1 MPVRPLYRR
10 LLHRS
15 LAMVAICWGLS
26 ASLPQAAE
34 PTPEGINFFE
44 SKIRPVLVKHCYRC
58 HSDDGGGARGGLMLE
73 TRHGVLTGGDSG
85 PAVVP
90 GAPEESWLLSA
101 IRYEDFQMPP
111 DGPLPPSTVDDFRE
125 WISMGA
131 PDPRVTE
138 VTVVQSEVTAGEIEA
153 GKSFWAFRPPAE
165 TEPPSPARDRDWP
178 VTAIDRYVL
187 DGIHRNGLAPA
198 PDAEPH
204 VILRRLHFDLVGLPP
219 AADRLD
225 AFTDLWRRDP
235 EAAVRREIDRL
246 LESPRFGE
254 RWGRHWLDVARYA
267 ESSGKEVDVT
277 FPHAWRYRDY
287 VIDSLNRDKPYD
299 EFVRE
304 QIAGDLLPAADDAE
318 WAEHLV
324 ATGFLA
330 IGPKTLT
337 EQNPLQFRA
346 DLIDEQIDTTTR
358 AILGI
363 SVACARC
370 HDHKFDPIPQTDYY
384 ALAGIFESTE
394 TYFGGV
400 QSRRARRASN
410 LLVLPVDDPNPFD
423 PSIDPETRSQ
433 LEDRLAEL
441 RRDYVEA
448 RREMRRPAEDDD
460 GRAASR
466 RRLASP
472 ALLDRQIASIAA
484 QLDAVDRRGQPL
496 TLCMGV
502 QAAETPKNARV
513 LLRGEVQKPAQ
524 GVPRGLIQVIG
535 PEAPSIAPDSG
546 GRLELANWL
555 TRRDNPLTARVMVNR
570 IWLHL
575 LGAPLVAETENFGA
589 SGSPPTHPELLDHLA
604 VTFMDSGWSIKTMIR
619 EIARSRVYR
628 LASVV
633 DEASIRADPKNV
645 HLARGHRRRLEA
657 EAIRDAMLAV
667 SGELNLERPRASE
680 IARYGQ
686 TVLGPDGTPPRPLSR
701 SRVGQR
707 AAPLAAMMGGRFRRG
722 FERSRL
728 TPPGEDPVTNRHRS
742 IYLPISRNAV
752 PRSLEVF
759 DFAEPSMLVGLREQS
774 NTANQALYLLNNPD
788 VIRLGDAFARR
799 LVRAAKSPQEIV
811 RRAFVA
817 AYSRPATDEEL
828 RRSIE
833 FLLAAR
839 ADASR
844 DRGDARRGSP
854 RASGVALS
862 QFCQTLLAS
871 AEFRYLP

>member
-1 MPVRPLYRR
+1 
-10 LLHRS
+10 
-15 LAMVAICWGLS
+15 
-26 ASLPQAAE
+26 
-34 PTPEGINFFE
+34 
-44 SKIRPVLVKHCYRC
+44 
-58 HSDDGGGARGGLMLE
+58 
-73 TRHGVLTGGDSG
+73 
-85 PAVVP
+85 
-90 GAPEESWLLSA
+90 
-101 IRYEDFQMPP
+101 MPP
-111 DGPLPPSTVDDFRE
+111 DGPLPRSTVDDFRE
-125 WISMGA
+125 WIAMGA

-138 VTVVQSEVTAGEIEA
+138 VTVVQSEVTAAEIEA
-153 GKSFWAFRPPAE
+153 GKSFWAFRPPVK
-165 TEPPSPARDRDWP
+165 TEPPSPARGSDWP
-178 VTAIDRYVL
+178 ITAIDRYVL
-187 DGIHRNGLAPA
+187 DGIHRNGLTPA
-198 PDAEPH
+198 ADAEPH
-204 VILRRLHFDLVGLPP
+204 AILRRLHFDLVGLPP

-225 AFTDLWRRDP
+225 AFADAWRQDP
-235 EAAVRREIDRL
+235 QAAVTREIDRL

-287 VIDSLNRDKPYD
+287 VIDSLNQDKPYD
-299 EFVRE
+299 AFVRE

-358 AILGI
+358 AILGV

-433 LEDRLAEL
+433 LEDRLAQL

-448 RREMRRPAEDDD
+448 RRALRRRSSPDGE

-472 ALLDRQIASIAA
+472 ALLDRQITVIAA
-484 QLDAVDRRGQPL
+484 QLAAVDQRGQPL
-496 TLCMGV
+496 SLCMGV
-502 QAAETPKNARV
+502 QAAARPKNARV

-524 GVPRGLIQVIG
+524 EVPRGFIQVIG
-535 PEAPSIAPDSG
+535 PEAPRIASDSG

-555 TRRDNPLTARVMVNR
+555 SSRDNPLTARVLVNR

-604 VTFMDSGWSIKTMIR
+604 LTFMDSGWSIKTMIR

-633 DEASIRADPKNV
+633 DEASIRADPENV

-667 SGELNLERPRASE
+667 SGELDLERPRASE

-686 TVLGPDGTPPRPLSR
+686 TVLGPDGTPPRRLSR
-701 SRVGQR
+701 SRVGQS
-707 AAPLAAMMGGRFRRG
+707 AVPLAAMMGGRFRRG
-722 FERSRL
+722 FQGGRL
-728 TPPGEDPVTNRHRS
+728 IPPGEDLATNRHRS

-759 DFAEPSMLVGLREQS
+759 DFAEPSMLIGLREQS

-788 VIRLGDAFARR
+788 VIRLSDAFARR
-799 LVRAAKSPQEIV
+799 LVRAGKSPQEIV
-811 RRAFVA
+811 QRAFVA
-817 AYSRPATDEEL
+817 AYARPATDEEL
-828 RRSIE
+828 RHGIG
-833 FLLAAR
+833 FLLDAR
-839 ADASR
+839 AEVSR
-844 DRGDARRGSP
+844 DVGDRRGGSP
-854 RASGVALS
+854 RAPGVALS
-862 QFCQTLLAS
+862 QFCQALFAS
-871 AEFRYLP
+871 AEFRYLQ